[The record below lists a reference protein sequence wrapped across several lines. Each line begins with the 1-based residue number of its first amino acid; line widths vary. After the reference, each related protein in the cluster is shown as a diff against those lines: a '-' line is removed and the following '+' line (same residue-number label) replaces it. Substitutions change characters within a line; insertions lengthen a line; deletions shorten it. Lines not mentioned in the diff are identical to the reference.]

1 MPALK
6 QFSDLKVSLN
16 KLQLG
21 GDLSLLATT
30 KQSVKSDSGERL
42 LVGEEVDS
50 EGKTEGDD
58 EDSVAEEQQPL
69 KTFSS
74 ELDEIMH

>member
-1 MPALK
+1 MFPA
-6 QFSDLKVSLN
+6 
-16 KLQLG
+16 
-21 GDLSLLATT
+21 T
-30 KQSVKSDSGERL
+30 KHSVKSDSGERL

-58 EDSVAEEQQPL
+58 EDSVAEELQPP

>member
-1 MPALK
+1 MIPAIK
-6 QFSDLKVSLN
+6 QFSDLKLSLN

-21 GDLSLLATT
+21 GDESLFPG
-30 KQSVKSDSGERL
+30 KQGDKSDSGERL

-50 EGKTEGDD
+50 ECKTEGDD
-58 EDSVAEEQQPL
+58 GDSVAEEKPL
-69 KTFSS
+69 LTFCS